1 MSFEDNRNLLK
12 EAVDHIGK
20 NKVVDEPRL
29 AARRQAKSYT
39 LRPDIIVAIN
49 NEASKQHVSAS
60 HLVEEILTNH
70 FDLENK

>member
-1 MSFEDNRNLLK
+1 MGFNDNRDLLK

-20 NKVVDEPRL
+20 NKAADVSRL

-39 LRPDIIVAIN
+39 LRPDIIAAVN

-70 FDLENK
+70 FDL